1 MRRLEG
7 SLLLF
12 LAMAVVSSC
21 SWAQD
26 AGDEDI
32 VRDIEVRFV
41 GPETVNR
48 SIVMAN
54 IQTAVGKPRSRDV
67 IEQDVR
73 NLINTG
79 YFFDVRVLEEP
90 VVDGVR
96 VVFQVQ
102 GKATIKEILIEGEKQ
117 FKDARL
123 RKECSQ
129 KVGDSL
135 DERKAHDDAQ
145 KMRDLYQ
152 KAGYPD
158 VKVTYEVGL
167 DKDTGKAVLKFKVQE
182 GERVLVKEIKFTGNK
197 AYTEQRLCKLL
208 KTRRHWWGSWLAG
221 TGVLKGEDFNEDLD
235 KIRDFYHSNG
245 YIDMDIRGT
254 RTQRVGPKWMVVYID
269 LFEGAQYKV
278 GAVVIDGNRLFPI
291 TELEKQLKMT
301 AGRTFTPT
309 GMSADQK
316 ALSDYYGARG
326 YLDTDVRPIRAPNV
340 ETGRID
346 MTYAI
351 REGELTYIE
360 KIEIRGN
367 AKTKDKVIRR
377 ELAVHP
383 GEIYNTVRVDRSVER
398 LKNLGY
404 FSKVEADP
412 EPTDVPN
419 HKDLVLNLEEQ
430 RTGSVNFG
438 AGFSSVD
445 SLIGF
450 VEMTQGNF
458 DLFNPPS
465 FTGGGQKLRLRLQLG
480 LKRQDEILSFV
491 EPWFL
496 DRKLSLGFDLFH
508 HAANYLSTEYNEQST
523 GASLSLEKAF
533 TEFLRGQIQYSI
545 QYISIDVDKSASPEV
560 QSQDNSYL
568 RSSVSGTV
576 TYDTRDSVFLTTRG
590 TRTEMN
596 AEVAGGGLGGNVNI
610 YKLNLTSSVFF
621 PLPNQQVFELLGAA
635 RVVDAF
641 GSTENN
647 GTNVIETIASQNK
660 QGPSVNRRVDP
671 VPIFDRLFLG
681 GANTLRGFAFRQ
693 VGPKDV
699 TGEPVGG
706 NTSLN
711 GTAEYSY
718 PIIER
723 VRGAFFFDVGN
734 VYANAYEV
742 TAGDLKSDAGLGL
755 RLNLPIGPLQLDYGY
770 PIMTDSLTGRAGK
783 FQFRVGYQF

>member
-1 MRRLEG
+1 MRRLEW

-12 LAMAVVSSC
+12 LAVAVVSSG
-21 SWAQD
+21 SRAQD
-26 AGDEDI
+26 AGEEDI
-32 VRDIEVRFV
+32 VRAIEIRFV

-48 SIVMAN
+48 SLVTAN
-54 IQTAVGKPRSRDV
+54 IQTAVGKPRSRDM

-96 VVFQVQ
+96 IVFQVQ
-102 GKATIKEILIEGEKQ
+102 GKATIKEITIEGEKR
-117 FKDARL
+117 FKDERL
-123 RKECSQ
+123 RRECSQ

-145 KMRDLYQ
+145 KMQDLYQ

-167 DKDTGKAVLKFKVQE
+167 DKATGKAILKFKVQE
-182 GERVLVKEIKFTGNK
+182 GERVFIKAIKFTGNK
-197 AYTEQRLCKLL
+197 AYTDQRLCKLL
-208 KTRRHWWGSWLAG
+208 KTRRRWWGSWLAG
-221 TGVLKGEDFNEDLD
+221 TGVLKAEDFKEDLD
-235 KIRDFYHSNG
+235 KLREHYHSNG

-254 RTQRVGPKWMVVYID
+254 RIQRVSARWMEVHID

-278 GAVVIDGNRLFPI
+278 GAIAISGNRLFPT
-291 TELEKQLKMT
+291 TELEKQIKMT
-301 AGRTFTPT
+301 TGKTFTPA

-316 ALSDYYGARG
+316 ALGDYYGARG

-346 MTYAI
+346 ITYAI

-383 GEIYNTVRVDRSVER
+383 GEIYDTVRVDRSVDR

-419 HKDLVLNLEEQ
+419 HKDLAINLEEQ

-458 DLFNPPS
+458 DLFNWPA
-465 FTGGGQKLRLRLQLG
+465 FTGGGEKLRLRLQVG

-496 DRKLSLGFDLFH
+496 DKKLSLGFELFH

-533 TEFLRGQIQYSI
+533 TEFLRGQIQYGI
-545 QYISIDVDKSASPEV
+545 QYISISVDKSASPEL
-560 QSQDNSYL
+560 QSQDSSYL
-568 RSSVSGTV
+568 RSSISGTV

-590 TRTEMN
+590 SRTEVN
-596 AEVAGGGLGGNVNI
+596 AEVAGGGLGGDINV
-610 YKLNLTSSVFF
+610 YKLNFQSSVFF

-641 GSTENN
+641 GSTEGN
-647 GTNVIETIASQNK
+647 GTNVEETIVTGNEPK
-660 QGPSVNRRVDP
+660 RSVWRRVDP
-671 VPIFDRLFLG
+671 VPVFDRLFLG
-681 GANTLRGFAFRQ
+681 GANTLRGFAFRN

-699 TGEPVGG
+699 DGQPVGG
-706 NTSLN
+706 NTSIS

-723 VRGAFFFDVGN
+723 VRGAFFFDVGD
-734 VYANAYEV
+734 VYRDAYEV
-742 TAGDLKSDAGLGL
+742 TVSDLKSDAGIGL
-755 RLNLPIGPLQLDYGY
+755 RLNLPIGPLRLDYGY
-770 PIMTDSLTGRAGK
+770 PIMTDKQTGRVGK
-783 FQFRVGYQF
+783 FQFSVGYQF